1 MAHRKAATAIGKPHC
16 KYTVSQ
22 RHLIFINLKIHPE
35 STPDQ
40 SNWLSNLWLPRN
52 STLLGPKCHK
62 IIWLRANLLSPL
74 EYLREGMFS
83 GLGKE

>member
-1 MAHRKAATAIGKPHC
+1 MAHRKAAAATGKPHC

-22 RHLIFINLKIHPE
+22 RHLIFINLKIQPE

-40 SNWLSNLWLPRN
+40 SNWLSNSWLPRN
-52 STLLGPKCHK
+52 NALFGPKCCK
-62 IIWLRANLLSPL
+62 IMWLRANFPSPL